1 MILNS
6 PLTES
11 LALEAVSE
19 SCIQCLHGMEFSILR
34 ITRKRR
40 KCNEVISKF
49 VSNHAFRKVQILRV

>member
-6 PLTES
+6 PLAES

-19 SCIQCLHGMEFSILR
+19 SCIQCLDGMEFSFLR

-40 KCNEVISKF
+40 KCNEGISKF
-49 VSNHAFRKVQILRV
+49 V